1 LAFKISA
8 AHGLNAFS
16 RRLNKIMKPNFA
28 RILDEDAAS
37 PDYRETKDFDLLCVS
52 IAQAVKQA
60 EKKRIPATYRY
71 LNEVIAEDKR
81 RYISEAVDKA
91 IAAGLITKGGS
102 LFITEFISG
111 GKEIVPNVS
120 KFNASALF
128 YKEQHKAEF
137 TDIGLVKA

>member
-1 LAFKISA
+1 
-8 AHGLNAFS
+8 
-16 RRLNKIMKPNFA
+16 MKPNFK
-28 RILDEDAAS
+28 RILVDEVHVE
-37 PDYRETKDFDLLCVS
+37 DYRETKDFDLLCVT

-111 GKEIVPNVS
+111 GKEIVPNKTGYS
-120 KFNASALF
+120 SSALF
-128 YKEQHKAEF
+128 YKEQHKAEY

>member
-1 LAFKISA
+1 
-8 AHGLNAFS
+8 
-16 RRLNKIMKPNFA
+16 MKPNFA
-28 RILDEDAAS
+28 RILADEYAS
-37 PDYRETKDFDLLCVS
+37 EDYRESKDFDLLCVT
-52 IAQAVKQA
+52 IAQAVKDA
-60 EKKRIPATYRY
+60 EKQRIRATYRY